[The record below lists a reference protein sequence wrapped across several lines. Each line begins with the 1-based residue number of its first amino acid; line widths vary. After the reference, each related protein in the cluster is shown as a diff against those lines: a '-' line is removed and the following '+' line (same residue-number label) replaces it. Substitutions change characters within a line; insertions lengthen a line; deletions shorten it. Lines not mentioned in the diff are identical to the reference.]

1 MHKKKDHL
9 AITLK
14 SDVPAF
20 FVEARIKE
28 TDMVLSDN
36 FIHLTDNKEH
46 IITAKIPEGYN
57 GQIEV
62 SIQSLCDS
70 YEF

>member
-1 MHKKKDHL
+1 
-9 AITLK
+9 
-14 SDVPAF
+14 
-20 FVEARIKE
+20 
-28 TDMVLSDN
+28 MVLSDN

-46 IITAKIPEGYN
+46 IITGKIPEGYN